1 MTREDVIDK
10 LKEFVEDALYY
21 NTDCDYV
28 GCMPIELVQSAI
40 EFLQERPTEKEE
52 DKEQPSKSC
61 SYYAENGKKPC
72 CTHDCDGCTWYV

>member
-21 NTDCDYV
+21 NYDCDYV

-40 EFLQERPTEKEE
+40 EFLQERSTEKEE
-52 DKEQPSKSC
+52 EIKTAYERGYK
-61 SYYAENGKKPC
+61 NGRS
-72 CTHDCDGCTWYV
+72 DEAGRIGEANEI